1 MKMKKIL
8 YIKTAFL
15 SLASMA
21 VLSSCLKDDA
31 HFVNFAG
38 SKPLVELPAAT
49 GVGPGGGFITP
60 IALPISNTPAEV
72 DLLVNVAA
80 PNPLTT
86 ALTVKLTIDAAA
98 LTAYNNAQEAQYQS
112 DSTAYV
118 AAKAAY
124 IAGGSKGTAPTAP
137 TAPTYYTLMP
147 TTLYTIGSLSVTIPA
162 NKYSANLPM
171 MVTTSASVGF
181 DLTKNYVIPFTIID
195 GGGQQIS
202 NYKTVF
208 YNIQGKNQ
216 YDGVYSLKGYIHRD
230 ADLTLGGPF
239 GSGINVP
246 MITTGP
252 NSVSFTQPWANG
264 VGAGGINPIFVTVTP
279 NAADITNN
287 PVTITSSINASLT
300 NLGTGSHYD
309 AKKGI
314 FYLSFIWNGTDPNVR
329 STADTLTY
337 TGPRP

>member
-1 MKMKKIL
+1 MKKIL

-118 AAKAAY
+118 AAKAKY
-124 IAGGSKGTAPTAP
+124 IAGGSQGTAPTAP

-147 TTLYTIGSLSVTIPA
+147 TTLYTISSLSVTIPA
-162 NKYSANLPM
+162 NKNSANLPI
-171 MVTTSASVGF
+171 MVTTSATAGF

-216 YDGVYSLKGYIHRD
+216 YDGVY
-230 ADLTLGGPF
+230 ALTGAIVRQGDNVLGGPF
-239 GSGINVP
+239 QSGINVP
-246 MITTGP
+246 MITTGA
-252 NSVSFTQPWANG
+252 NSVSFTQVWATG
-264 VGAGGINPIFVTVTP
+264 LVTGGINPINVVVDPATNKVTVSSP
-279 NAADITNN
+279 IKAD
-287 PVTITSSINASLT
+287 LT
-300 NLGTGSHYD
+300 NLGTNNHYD
-309 AKKGI
+309 PKNKI
-314 FYLSFIWNGTDPNVR
+314 FYISFVWAGSDPTIR
-329 STADTLTY
+329 STVDTLTY

>member
-49 GVGPGGGFITP
+49 GVGPAGGFITP
-60 IALPISNTPAEV
+60 IALPISSTPAEV

-80 PNPLTT
+80 PNPLST

-98 LTAYNNAQEAQYQS
+98 LTSYNNAQEAQYKS
-112 DSTAYV
+112 DSLAYV
-118 AAKAAY
+118 N
-124 IAGGSKGTAPTAP
+124 GTSSTKP

-147 TTLYTIGSLSVTIPA
+147 SAFYTISSLSVTIPA
-162 NKYSANLPM
+162 NKNSVNLPIM
-171 MVTTSASVGF
+171 ITTSGF
-181 DLTKNYVIPFTIID
+181 DLSKNYIIPFTIID

-208 YNIQGKNQ
+208 YFIQGKNQ
-216 YDGVYSLKGYIHRD
+216 YDGVYSLKGNIVRQGD
-230 ADLTLGGPF
+230 NVLGGAF
-239 GSGINVP
+239 TSGLNIP
-246 MITTGP
+246 MSTTGA
-252 NSVSFTQPWANG
+252 NSVQFTQLWATG
-264 VGAGGINPIFVTVTP
+264 SVTGGINPINVAVTP
-279 NAADITNN
+279 NSADVTNN
-287 PVTITSSINASLT
+287 PVTITSGINATLT
-300 NLGTGSHYD
+300 NLGTNSHYD

-314 FYLSFIWNGTDPNVR
+314 FYLHFVWNGTDPNYR
-329 STADTLTY
+329 SANDTLTY
-337 TGPRP
+337 TGPR